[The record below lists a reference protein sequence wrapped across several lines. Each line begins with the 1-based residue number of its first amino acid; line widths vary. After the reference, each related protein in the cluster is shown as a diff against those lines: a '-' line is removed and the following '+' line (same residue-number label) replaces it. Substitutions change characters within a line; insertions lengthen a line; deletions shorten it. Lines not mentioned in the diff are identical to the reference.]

1 MNPVIPKHVGI
12 IMDGNRRFAEN
23 LGEDILKGH
32 EYGADKVE
40 EVLDWCQ
47 ELGVKALT
55 LWAFSTEN
63 FNRSKEELGTLFNLF
78 IKSADKFARD
88 KRVHENKI
96 KLNFIGNLS
105 LFPENVQSALKNAS
119 DATKNNDKFLLNIAL
134 GYGGRAEVT
143 DAVKK
148 IAQLVKEGKLN
159 PEDITD
165 EIVEANMYSSLVPD
179 VDLVIRTSGEQRT
192 SGFLMWKTN
201 YSEYY
206 FSDKFWP
213 EFDKEDLLK
222 AIIAYNDRQR
232 RFGV

>member
-1 MNPVIPKHVGI
+1 MIPKHVGI
-12 IMDGNRRFAEN
+12 IMDGNRRFAEK
-23 LGEDILKGH
+23 LGENILKGH

-47 ELGVKALT
+47 ELGVKTLT

-63 FNRSKEELGTLFNLF
+63 FNRSEEELEILFNLF
-78 IKSADKFARD
+78 IKSADKFAKE

-105 LFPENVQSALKNAS
+105 LFPNNVQEALNNAMN
-119 DATKNNDKFLLNIAL
+119 ATKDYSGFLLNMAL

-148 IAQLVKEGKLN
+148 IVQLVKEGKLS

-165 EIVEANMYSSLVPD
+165 EIVEANMYSGLVPD

-206 FSDKFWP
+206 FCNKFWP

-222 AIIAYNDRQR
+222 AIMAYNDRKR